1 MLKVAV
7 ALPLALVAMVASASY
22 IVVDVTADGNHFV
35 IPVPLVVVRAA
46 VAFAPEEFT
55 RIPCPEFA
63 EYQEAAER
71 VLEELIIAPDG
82 DFVSVQDG
90 EETVLISKFG
100 GDLEVTVHSQHQ
112 DVSVIVPLEAVAE
125 LIRHYDGEAFE
136 ASDVVK
142 ALGQISN
149 TDLVH
154 VRTADEEV
162 KVWIW

>member
-7 ALPLALVAMVASASY
+7 ALPLAFVAMGASANY
-22 IVVDVTADGNHFV
+22 IVVDVTANGNHFV

-55 RIPCPEFA
+55 RVPCPEFA
-63 EYQEAAER
+63 KYQETVER
-71 VLEELIIAPDG
+71 ILEELIIAPDG

-90 EETVLISKFG
+90 DETVLISKFG
-100 GDLEVTVHSQHQ
+100 SDLEVTVHSQHE

-125 LIRHYDGEAFE
+125 LIRHYDGEAFQ
-136 ASDVVK
+136 ASDVVR

-162 KVWIW
+162 RVWIW